1 MPKDKPAPKKTRWY
15 AAVWQAFQYTR
26 RQDRLAVWLL
36 LGVFVGVVALGYVLG
51 LVFGHPVYALVIAV
65 PFAFLAALFTLT
77 NRFTKAQ
84 YAEIHDEVGASRAV
98 LGTVRRGWT
107 FADEPVALD
116 AKTQDLVFRGVGR
129 HGIVLVGEARTPK
142 VKRLLTDERRK
153 LNRILKDVPVTVIEV
168 GDREGQVPLGKLV
181 STVQKLKPQLT
192 RAELAEVEKRLTA
205 LGTARL
211 PIPKGVDP
219 NRARIDRRGAR

>member
-1 MPKDKPAPKKTRWY
+1 MPKDKSAPKKTRWY

-26 RQDRLAVWLL
+26 RLDKALVWIL
-36 LGVFVGVVALGYVLG
+36 LGVFVGVIALGYVIG
-51 LVFGHPVYALVIAV
+51 LLIGHPVYITIVAV
-65 PFAFLAALFTLT
+65 PFAFLGSLFLLT

-84 YAEIHDEVGASRAV
+84 YSEIHDEVGASRAV

-116 AKTQDLVFRGVGR
+116 AKSQDLVFRGVGR

-142 VKRLLTDERRK
+142 IKRLLSDERRK
-153 LNRILKDVPVTVIEV
+153 LNRILKDVPVTVLEV

-192 RAELAEVEKRLTA
+192 RAELGEVEKRLAA

-211 PIPKGVDP
+211 PIPKGIDP